1 MSAPVAVVAGDV
13 RAPGW
18 NVTDCLDLVEVLL
31 RDLARA
37 RNTTPAL
44 LARHYCLPPRPPLYR
59 PSMEAPR

>member
-1 MSAPVAVVAGDV
+1 MSVPVAVVAGDV

-18 NVTDCLDLVEVLL
+18 NVTDCLDAIEVLV

-37 RNTTPAL
+37 RDTTPEL
-44 LARHYCLPPRPPLYR
+44 LSRHYCLPPHPPMYR